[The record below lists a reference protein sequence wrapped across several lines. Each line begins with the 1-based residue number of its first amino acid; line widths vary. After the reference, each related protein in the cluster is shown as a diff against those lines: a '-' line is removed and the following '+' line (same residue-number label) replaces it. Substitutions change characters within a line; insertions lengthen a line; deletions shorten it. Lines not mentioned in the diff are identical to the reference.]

1 MGGIMN
7 RLNQSVLR
15 CSVVLRC
22 ILLGLLVS
30 LANGDAKSWAQ
41 GTVGPPKS
49 TPSSIQ
55 TLRGSWE
62 FRADTESTWKT
73 IELPSPF
80 EGHEGTAFDGIGWYR
95 KRLPQMALTEH
106 EAVFVRF
113 HGAATHTTVWCDGNV
128 AGSHLGGW
136 TPFDCDLTAWI
147 RASESE
153 TLSEAGKP
161 REIELLVRVDEMVGH
176 NSQGFLPVFAPHFG
190 GLWRDVELH
199 RKQAWQ
205 IDDKQ
210 LFAWGDW
217 EKKTIR
223 VQVPIRF
230 LGDST
235 PEKTHGPIG
244 LQVRTRRLDGT
255 SSATANSADQPAS
268 KSEPTSADAS
278 PWSEFTGVV
287 FEPEQYETL
296 VRDRGMTV
304 ETEILVDQPR
314 RWSPDQPQRYEVQV
328 RLIRRMLDVAST
340 SIAAIDSVLL
350 QTAFRSVT
358 ADGHRL
364 LLNDEPLRVRGI
376 LNWGYAPPST
386 APSLNPEDWKR
397 ELQLAKDY
405 GFNLMKFCLWVPPRD
420 YLSMADEMG
429 VLVWMEYP
437 TWHSQWTPD
446 QLPKLRKEFD
456 EFFCYDRNHPSVILR
471 SLTCETGPSADLDVL
486 RALYDR
492 CHELIPGSIVE
503 DDSSWIQWNRVHDFY
518 DDHPYG
524 NNHTWVD
531 TLDRLKRHINQ
542 HGHKPLVLGEAIA
555 ADTFVRPE
563 SLDPIVG
570 ETRPFWLP
578 RFFDA
583 NRAWLTAQ
591 EAAMGPS
598 AVQRLESDSLDYAL
612 RMRKYQIETFRR
624 EIPDGGYVVSVI
636 RDFPFAAMGLMDF
649 QGHPKW
655 SEEDWGWH
663 GPTMLLLETE
673 GDRRSFST
681 TQPIAGRI
689 QISGPTS
696 GTAPFLTSQTE
707 LRLSLRNPSNQ
718 QVIQQRIPHRTPSSP
733 TDPSTQPIAAFD
745 PFELDAQTLWK
756 DPPTT
761 PQKLILTA
769 QWNSGDTTLA
779 SNNWDVWWVPT
790 HPSLPPQFQFHASCD
805 AATRTRLESL
815 SHPPSEHSKQGTA
828 NHLETSSGEPANE
841 TQHAVANSIVV
852 ARHFDAGLLGQLESG
867 ANVLML
873 PDGARG
879 GFPTA
884 DHWFLRGGPIVQS
897 LDEPWNELHEM
908 LVQLQHFDLS
918 SKVIPDLQWLDSL
931 RPLLMLWDNHDIDR
945 VKTHGLVFATRVGN
959 GLLLVN
965 CLESDSLADPSPAGQ
980 YVMQHSAD
988 WLRRTRNDPQSL
1000 DNIPE
1005 MTPELIEGM
1014 RHKLLERTLNLTDRD
1029 WTFRIDGDNRGLELG
1044 WQQPQAQEGEAWKP
1058 MRIGKHWES
1067 LGYPSLDGWAWYR
1080 IDLTVPQDWD
1090 TDSLSLWVDGGDDF
1104 FEIYANG
1111 ALIGSA
1117 GDIATK
1123 RTAFEDRVSFP
1134 IPRSSIPI
1142 QDRLTLAIRVY
1153 DWYGSGGMFRPII
1166 LSTTPRNKQLE
1177 ILR

>member
-1 MGGIMN
+1 MSGIMN
-7 RLNQSVLR
+7 KLSRFVLR
-15 CSVVLRC
+15 CNMVLRC
-22 ILLGLLVS
+22 LILCLLASV
-30 LANGDAKSWAQ
+30 AEETPVWAQ
-41 GTVGPPKS
+41 GSVGPPKS
-49 TPSSIQ
+49 TPSSVQ
-55 TLRGSWE
+55 SLRGSWE
-62 FRADTESTWKT
+62 FRADAESTWKP
-73 IELPSPF
+73 IDLPSPF
-80 EGHEGTAFDGIGWYR
+80 EGHEGTSFDGVGWYR
-95 KRLPQMALTEH
+95 KRLPRLVLTQH

-113 HGAATHTTVWCDGNV
+113 HGAATHTTVWCDGNI

-136 TPFDCDLTAWI
+136 TPFDCDITSWI
-147 RASESE
+147 RASESGTTSNDE
-153 TLSEAGKP
+153 KP
-161 REIELLVRVDEMVGH
+161 DEIELLVRVDEMVGH

-205 IDDKQ
+205 IDDKR

-223 VQVPIRF
+223 VHVPIQL
-230 LGDST
+230 LGDT
-235 PEKTHGPIG
+235 IPEKTHGPIG
-244 LQVRTRRLDGT
+244 LQVRTRPLNGNST
-255 SSATANSADQPAS
+255 TAATPGEA
-268 KSEPTSADAS
+268 T

-296 VRDRGMTV
+296 VRERSLTV
-304 ETEILVDQPR
+304 ETEIHVDQPR
-314 RWSPDQPQRYEVQV
+314 QWSPEQPQRYEVQI
-328 RLIRRMLDVAST
+328 RIIRRMLDVAST
-340 SIAAIDSVLL
+340 SIAAIDSVVLN
-350 QTAFRSVT
+350 TAFRSVT
-358 ADGHRL
+358 TNGHRL
-364 LLNDEPLRVRGI
+364 LLNGEPLRVRGI

-405 GFNLMKFCLWVPPRD
+405 GFNLMKFCLWVPPRE
-420 YLSMADEMG
+420 YLRMADEMG
-429 VLVWMEYP
+429 ILVWMEYP

-503 DDSSWIQWNRVHDFY
+503 DDSSWIQWNRIHDFY

-524 NNHTWVD
+524 NNHTWVA
-531 TLDRLKRHINQ
+531 TLDRLKRHIDQ

-583 NRAWLTAQ
+583 NRAWFAAQ
-591 EAAMGPS
+591 ESAMGTP

-636 RDFPFAAMGLMDF
+636 RDFPFAAMGLMDY

-655 SEEDWGWH
+655 NADDWSWH
-663 GPTMLLLETE
+663 GPTMLLLETDK
-673 GDRRSFST
+673 DRRSFSAS
-681 TQPIAGRI
+681 QPIAGRI
-689 QISGPTS
+689 DVSSAPNGPS
-696 GTAPFLTSQTE
+696 PSLNSQTE
-707 LRLSLRNPSNQ
+707 LLISLRNPSNQ
-718 QVIQQRIPHRTPSSP
+718 QVIQHRIPARYPTSP
-733 TDPSTQPIAAFD
+733 VDPSANEIAAFD
-745 PFELDAQTLWK
+745 PFELDPQSLWK

-761 PQKLILTA
+761 PQKLVLSA
-769 QWNSGDTTLA
+769 QLNAGDTTLA
-779 SNNWDVWWVPT
+779 ANAWDVWWVPP
-790 HPSLPPQFQFHASCD
+790 HPSMPSHVQFHSSCD
-805 AATRTRLESL
+805 AATRTRFESLNDPHAELKRHGTVNDLES
-815 SHPPSEHSKQGTA
+815 
-828 NHLETSSGEPANE
+828 SSREPAKE
-841 TQHAVANSIVV
+841 THSAAIDSIVI
-852 ARHFDAGLLGQLESG
+852 ARHFDADLLAQLESG

-873 PDGARG
+873 PDGAQG
-879 GFPTA
+879 GFPTT

-897 LDEPWNELHEM
+897 LDASWNGLHEM
-908 LVQLQHFDLS
+908 LVHLQHFDLS
-918 SKVIPDLQWLDSL
+918 SKVAADLQWLDSL

-959 GLLLVN
+959 GLLLVS
-965 CLESDSLADPSPAGQ
+965 CLESDSMAAPSPAGQ
-980 YVMQHSAD
+980 YVMQHCAD
-988 WLRRTRNDPQSL
+988 WLRRTRSDPNAL
-1000 DNIPE
+1000 NGIPQ
-1005 MTPELIEGM
+1005 MTAELNEGM
-1014 RHKLLERTLNLTDRD
+1014 HIKLRERTMNLTDLE
-1029 WTFRIDGDNRGLELG
+1029 WTFRIDGDNQGLKRGWEK
-1044 WQQPQAQEGEAWKP
+1044 PQTQESEDWKP

-1080 IDLTVPQDWD
+1080 IDIPLPNDWD
-1090 TDSLSLWVDGGDDF
+1090 TQSLFMWVDGGDDY

-1111 ALIGSA
+1111 AAIGSA

-1134 IPRSSIPI
+1134 IPNSTLQSS
-1142 QDRLTLAIRVY
+1142 DKLTLAIRVY
-1153 DWYGSGGMFRPII
+1153 DWYGSGGMFRPIF
-1166 LSTTPRNKQLE
+1166 LSTTPRHKRSE